1 MVAKMSKPD
10 VQQYLDLAHDDLRAA
25 SDNLNLGHLRV
36 AISRAYYAMFY
47 ASTALLGSQRIW
59 RSKHQGVIAALGEY
73 FVKPGL
79 IEAEYGRIFSDA
91 FHARLDSDYTA
102 YPSPDID
109 TAQQMVEKAQIFV
122 ERVTQLLAE
131 IEADDK
137 ANDTP
142 NE

>member
-1 MVAKMSKPD
+1 M
-10 VQQYLDLAHDDLRAA
+10 
-25 SDNLNLGHLRV
+25 
-36 AISRAYYAMFY
+36 
-47 ASTALLGSQRIW
+47 
-59 RSKHQGVIAALGEY
+59 
-73 FVKPGL
+73 
-79 IEAEYGRIFSDA
+79 
-91 FHARLDSDYTA
+91 DSDYTA